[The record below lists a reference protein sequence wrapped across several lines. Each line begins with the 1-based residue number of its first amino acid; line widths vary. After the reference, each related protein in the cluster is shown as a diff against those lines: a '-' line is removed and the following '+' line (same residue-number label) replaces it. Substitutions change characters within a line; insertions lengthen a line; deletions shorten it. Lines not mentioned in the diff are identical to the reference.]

1 MVPICGL
8 AGFSLNPNAQID
20 ATVLAA
26 ALALSIESRGGHATG
41 IAHYHPHQK
50 AVLVTKDG
58 VTAYEFIDR
67 IMESVSP
74 ECRAAIIHTRFGTK
88 GSSDV
93 NENNHP
99 IVLPGIVGVHNGIVS
114 NDDEVTRKLEL
125 DRVAE
130 VDSEVLFHIIRD
142 EGIRHVADHVEGDA
156 AVAWMNVGHEPG
168 KMLRPPTV
176 NIAVLNNRPAVLAW
190 LFHRDKGKPAST
202 STSEGLVFASTRGA
216 LRDVERELGSE
227 YRLTFPPSYE
237 MKDGQFACLL
247 DGSVTWQ
254 DDVPT
259 ISRPTT
265 RAYSSD
271 YWDRSNGGDGRLGG
285 LITPRRGHYEGGRW
299 VDDAP
304 AVAVG
309 PPAIRGALSAP
320 ISSPKQTVAEEA
332 AQLDSEI
339 EASIIQDLRVHQAN
353 IVLAQRDIA
362 ARPMFQETRPDEW
375 LMTDENQ
382 WGDLL
387 FYCDAIDTYACW
399 EVDSREVILLL
410 DTDSFYEDVDLGD
423 DPTIGLVVEPA
434 IDDVVDIPLHS
445 TWTERVMR
453 RIGYVKAHQN
463 EIETIS

>member
-8 AGFSLNPNAQID
+8 AGFSLNPNATVD
-20 ATVLAA
+20 ATVLSA

-58 VTAYEFIDR
+58 VTAYEFIDQ
-67 IMESVSP
+67 IMESVDP
-74 ECRAAIIHTRFGTK
+74 KCRAAIIHTRFGTK

-114 NDDEVTRKLEL
+114 NDDEVTEKLEL

-142 EGIRHVADHVEGDA
+142 QGVRHVAEHVHGDA

-202 STSEGLVFASTRGA
+202 STSEGLVFASTAAA
-216 LRDVERELGSE
+216 LRMVERDLGGE
-227 YRLTFPPSYE
+227 YRITFPPSYD
-237 MKDGQFACLL
+237 MHDGQFACLL
-247 DGSVTWQ
+247 DGSITWQ
-254 DDVPT
+254 DDVPRVT
-259 ISRPTT
+259 RPATK
-265 RAYSSD
+265 YSSD
-271 YWDRSNGGDGRLGG
+271 YWDRSNGGDGRIGGG
-285 LITPRRGHYEGGRW
+285 LVTPRRGHYEGGKW
-299 VDDAP
+299 IDDAP
-304 AVAVG
+304 VREIGMA
-309 PPAIRGALSAP
+309 AIRGALSAP
-320 ISSPKQTVAEEA
+320 ISSPKQTLAEEA

-353 IVLAQRDIA
+353 ILLAQRDIA

-387 FYCDAIDTYACW
+387 FYCDAIDVYACW
-399 EVDSREVILLL
+399 EVDSREVILVL
-410 DTDSFYEDVDLGD
+410 DTDQFYEGDSSDDLGEIVPND
-423 DPTIGLVVEPA
+423 LI
-434 IDDVVDIPLHS
+434 DVVDVPLHS

-453 RIGYVKAHQN
+453 RIGYVKARQN

>member
-8 AGFSLNPNAQID
+8 AGFSLNPNATVD
-20 ATVLAA
+20 ATVLSA

-58 VTAYEFIDR
+58 VTAYEFIDQ
-67 IMESVSP
+67 IMESVDP
-74 ECRAAIIHTRFGTK
+74 KCRAAIIHTRFGTK
-88 GSSDV
+88 GSSDK

-114 NDDEVTRKLEL
+114 NDDEVTKKLEL

-142 EGIRHVADHVEGDA
+142 QGVRHVAEHVHGDA

-202 STSEGLVFASTRGA
+202 STSEGLVFASTAAA
-216 LRDVERELGSE
+216 LRMVERDLGGE
-227 YRLTFPPSYE
+227 YRITFPPSYD
-237 MKDGQFACLL
+237 MHDGQFACLL
-247 DGSVTWQ
+247 DGSITWQ
-254 DDVPT
+254 DDVPRVT
-259 ISRPTT
+259 RPATK
-265 RAYSSD
+265 YSSD
-271 YWDRSNGGDGRLGG
+271 YWDRSNGGDGRIGGG
-285 LITPRRGHYEGGRW
+285 LVTPRRGHYEGGKW
-299 VDDAP
+299 IDDAP
-304 AVAVG
+304 VREIGMA
-309 PPAIRGALSAP
+309 AIRGVLSAP
-320 ISSPKQTVAEEA
+320 ISSPKQTLAEEA

-353 IVLAQRDIA
+353 ILLAQRDIA
-362 ARPMFQETRPDEW
+362 ARPMFQETQPDEW

-399 EVDSREVILLL
+399 EVDSREVILVL
-410 DTDSFYEDVDLGD
+410 DTDQFYEGDSSDDLGEIVPND
-423 DPTIGLVVEPA
+423 LI
-434 IDDVVDIPLHS
+434 DVVDVPLHS

-453 RIGYVKAHQN
+453 RIGYVKARQN

>member
-1 MVPICGL
+1 MVPICGI
-8 AGFSLNPNAQID
+8 AGFSLNPNAQVD

-67 IMESVSP
+67 IMESVDP
-74 ECRAAIIHTRFGTK
+74 KCRAAIIHTRFGTK
-88 GSSDV
+88 GSSDK

-99 IVLPGIVGVHNGIVS
+99 IVLPGIVGVHNGIIT
-114 NDDEVTRKLEL
+114 NDDEVTERLEL

-142 EGIRHVADHVEGDA
+142 QGVRHVAEHVHGDA
-156 AVAWMNVGHEPG
+156 AVAWMNVGQEPG
-168 KMLRPPTV
+168 RMLRPPTV
-176 NIAVLNNRPAVLAW
+176 NVAVLNNRPAVLAW

-202 STSEGLVFASTRGA
+202 STSEGIVFASTEAA
-216 LRDVERELGSE
+216 LKAVERDLGGE
-227 YRLTFPPSYE
+227 YRIAFPPSYD
-237 MKDGQFACLL
+237 MVDGQFACLL

-254 DDVPT
+254 DDVPKVT
-259 ISRPTT
+259 RPATK
-265 RAYSSD
+265 YSSD

-285 LITPRRGHYEGGRW
+285 GLVTPRRGHYEGGKW
-299 VDDAP
+299 IDDAP
-304 AVAVG
+304 VREIGMA
-309 PPAIRGALSAP
+309 AIRGVLSAP
-320 ISSPKQTVAEEA
+320 ISSPKQTLAEEA

-353 IVLAQRDIA
+353 ILLAQRDIA

-387 FYCDAIDTYACW
+387 FYCDAIDVYACW
-399 EVDSREVILLL
+399 EVDSREVILVL
-410 DTDSFYEDVDLGD
+410 DTDQFYEGDSSDDLGEIVPND
-423 DPTIGLVVEPA
+423 LI
-434 IDDVVDIPLHS
+434 DVVDVPLHS

-453 RIGYVKAHQN
+453 RIGYVKARQN

>member
-8 AGFSLNPNAQID
+8 AGFSLNPNATVD
-20 ATVLAA
+20 ATVLSA

-58 VTAYEFIDR
+58 VTAYEFIDQ
-67 IMESVSP
+67 IMESVDP
-74 ECRAAIIHTRFGTK
+74 KCRAAIIHTRFGTK
-88 GSSDV
+88 GSSDK

-114 NDDEVTRKLEL
+114 NDDEVTKKLEL

-142 EGIRHVADHVEGDA
+142 QGVRHVAEHVHGDA

-202 STSEGLVFASTRGA
+202 STSEGLVFASTAAA
-216 LRDVERELGSE
+216 LRMVERDLGGE
-227 YRLTFPPSYE
+227 YRITFPPSYD
-237 MKDGQFACLL
+237 MHDGQFACLL
-247 DGSVTWQ
+247 DGSITWQ
-254 DDVPT
+254 DDVPRVT
-259 ISRPTT
+259 RPATK
-265 RAYSSD
+265 YSSD
-271 YWDRSNGGDGRLGG
+271 YWDRSNGGDGRIGGG
-285 LITPRRGHYEGGRW
+285 LVTPRRGHYEGGKW
-299 VDDAP
+299 IDDAP
-304 AVAVG
+304 VREIGMA
-309 PPAIRGALSAP
+309 AIRGALSAP
-320 ISSPKQTVAEEA
+320 ISSPKQTLAEEA

-353 IVLAQRDIA
+353 ILLAQRDIA

-387 FYCDAIDTYACW
+387 FYCDAIDVYACW
-399 EVDSREVILLL
+399 EVDSREVILVL
-410 DTDSFYEDVDLGD
+410 DTDQFYEGDSSDDLGEIVPND
-423 DPTIGLVVEPA
+423 LI
-434 IDDVVDIPLHS
+434 DVVDVPLHS

-453 RIGYVKAHQN
+453 RIGYVKARQN

>member
-58 VTAYEFIDR
+58 VTAYEFMDR

-259 ISRPTT
+259 ISRPTAKT
-265 RAYSSD
+265 YSSD

-285 LITPRRGHYEGGRW
+285 LVTPRRGHYEGGRW

-304 AVAVG
+304 VREVG
-309 PPAIRGALSAP
+309 MATIRGALSAP

-332 AQLDSEI
+332 A
-339 EASIIQDLRVHQAN
+339 
-353 IVLAQRDIA
+353 
-362 ARPMFQETRPDEW
+362 
-375 LMTDENQ
+375 
-382 WGDLL
+382 
-387 FYCDAIDTYACW
+387 
-399 EVDSREVILLL
+399 
-410 DTDSFYEDVDLGD
+410 
-423 DPTIGLVVEPA
+423 
-434 IDDVVDIPLHS
+434 
-445 TWTERVMR
+445 
-453 RIGYVKAHQN
+453 
-463 EIETIS
+463 

>member
-8 AGFSLNPNAQID
+8 AGFSLNPNATVD
-20 ATVLAA
+20 ATVLSA

-58 VTAYEFIDR
+58 VTAYEFIDQ
-67 IMESVSP
+67 IMESVDP
-74 ECRAAIIHTRFGTK
+74 KCRAAIIHTRFGTK

-114 NDDEVTRKLEL
+114 NDDEVTKKLEL

-142 EGIRHVADHVEGDA
+142 QGVRHVAEHVHGDA

-202 STSEGLVFASTRGA
+202 STSEGLVFASTAAA
-216 LRDVERELGSE
+216 LRMVERDLGGE
-227 YRLTFPPSYE
+227 YRITFPPSYD
-237 MKDGQFACLL
+237 MHDGQFACLL
-247 DGSVTWQ
+247 DGSITWQ
-254 DDVPT
+254 DDVPKVT
-259 ISRPTT
+259 RPATK
-265 RAYSSD
+265 YSSD

-285 LITPRRGHYEGGRW
+285 GLVTPRRGHYEGGKW
-299 VDDAP
+299 IDDAP
-304 AVAVG
+304 VREIGMA
-309 PPAIRGALSAP
+309 AIRGALSAP
-320 ISSPKQTVAEEA
+320 ISSPKQTLAEEA

-353 IVLAQRDIA
+353 ILLAQRDIA

-387 FYCDAIDTYACW
+387 FYCDAIDVYACW
-399 EVDSREVILLL
+399 EVDSREVILVL
-410 DTDSFYEDVDLGD
+410 DTDQFYEGDSSDDLGEIVPND
-423 DPTIGLVVEPA
+423 LI
-434 IDDVVDIPLHS
+434 DVVDVPLHS

-453 RIGYVKAHQN
+453 RIGYVKARQN

>member
-20 ATVLAA
+20 ATVLSA

-58 VTAYEFIDR
+58 VTAYEFIDQ
-67 IMESVSP
+67 IMESVDP
-74 ECRAAIIHTRFGTK
+74 KCRAAIIHTRFGTK

-99 IVLPGIVGVHNGIVS
+99 IVLPGIVGVHNGIIT
-114 NDDEVTRKLEL
+114 NDDEVTKKLEL

-142 EGIRHVADHVEGDA
+142 QGVRHVAEHVHGDA

-202 STSEGLVFASTRGA
+202 STSEGLVFASTAAA
-216 LRDVERELGSE
+216 LRMVERDLGGE
-227 YRLTFPPSYE
+227 YRITFPPSYD
-237 MKDGQFACLL
+237 MHDGQFACLL
-247 DGSVTWQ
+247 DGSITWQ
-254 DDVPT
+254 DDVPRVT
-259 ISRPTT
+259 RPATK
-265 RAYSSD
+265 YSSD
-271 YWDRSNGGDGRLGG
+271 YWDRSNGGDGRIGGG
-285 LITPRRGHYEGGRW
+285 LVTPRRGHYEGGKW
-299 VDDAP
+299 IDDAP
-304 AVAVG
+304 VREIGMA
-309 PPAIRGALSAP
+309 AIRGALSAP
-320 ISSPKQTVAEEA
+320 ISSPKQTLAEEA

-353 IVLAQRDIA
+353 ILLAQRDIA

-387 FYCDAIDTYACW
+387 FYCDAIDVYACW
-399 EVDSREVILLL
+399 EVDSREVILVL
-410 DTDSFYEDVDLGD
+410 DTDQFYEGDSSDDLGEIVPND
-423 DPTIGLVVEPA
+423 LI
-434 IDDVVDIPLHS
+434 DVVDVPLHS

-453 RIGYVKAHQN
+453 RIGYVKARQN

>member
-1 MVPICGL
+1 MCGL
-8 AGFSLNPNAQID
+8 AGFSLNPNATVD

-58 VTAYEFIDR
+58 VTAYEFMDR

-88 GSSDV
+88 GSSDK

-99 IVLPGIVGVHNGIVS
+99 IVLPGIVGVHNGIIT
-114 NDDEVTRKLEL
+114 NDEEVTKKLEL

-142 EGIRHVADHVEGDA
+142 QGVRHVAEHVHGDA
-156 AVAWMNVGHEPG
+156 AVAWMNVGQEPG
-168 KMLRPPTV
+168 RMLRPPTV
-176 NIAVLNNRPAVLAW
+176 NVAVLNNRPAVLAW

-202 STSEGLVFASTRGA
+202 STSEGIVFASTEAA
-216 LRDVERELGSE
+216 LKAVERDLGGE
-227 YRLTFPPSYE
+227 YRIAFPPSYD
-237 MKDGQFACLL
+237 MVDGQFACLL

-254 DDVPT
+254 DDVPKVT
-259 ISRPTT
+259 RPAKT
-265 RAYSSD
+265 YSSD

-285 LITPRRGHYEGGRW
+285 LITPRRGHYEGGKW

-304 AVAVG
+304 VREIGMA
-309 PPAIRGALSAP
+309 AIRGALSAP

-332 AQLDSEI
+332 AQLDLGI
-339 EASIIQDLRVHQAN
+339 EDSIIEDLRAHQAN
-353 IVLAQRDIA
+353 ITLAQRDIA

-387 FYCDAIDTYACW
+387 FYCDAIDVYACW
-399 EVDSREVILLL
+399 EVDSREVILVL
-410 DTDSFYEDVDLGD
+410 DTDQFYEGDSSDDLGEIVPND
-423 DPTIGLVVEPA
+423 LI
-434 IDDVVDIPLHS
+434 DVVDVPLHS

-453 RIGYVKAHQN
+453 RIGYVKARQN

>member
-8 AGFSLNPNAQID
+8 AGFSLNPNATVD
-20 ATVLAA
+20 ATVLSA

-67 IMESVSP
+67 IMESVDP
-74 ECRAAIIHTRFGTK
+74 KCRAAIIHTRFGTK

-99 IVLPGIVGVHNGIVS
+99 IVLPGIVGVHNGIIT
-114 NDDEVTRKLEL
+114 NDEEVTKKLEL

-142 EGIRHVADHVEGDA
+142 QGVRHVAEHVHGDA
-156 AVAWMNVGHEPG
+156 AVAWMNVGQEPG
-168 KMLRPPTV
+168 RMLRPPTV
-176 NIAVLNNRPAVLAW
+176 NVAVLNNRPAVLAW

-202 STSEGLVFASTRGA
+202 STSEGIVFASTEAA
-216 LRDVERELGSE
+216 LKAVERDLGGE
-227 YRLTFPPSYE
+227 YRIAFPPSYD
-237 MKDGQFACLL
+237 MVDGQFACLL

-254 DDVPT
+254 DDVPKVT
-259 ISRPTT
+259 RP
-265 RAYSSD
+265 AKKYSSD

-285 LITPRRGHYEGGRW
+285 GLVTPRRGHYEGGKW
-299 VDDAP
+299 IDDAP
-304 AVAVG
+304 VREIGMA
-309 PPAIRGALSAP
+309 AIRGVLSAP
-320 ISSPKQTVAEEA
+320 ISSPKQTLAEEA

-387 FYCDAIDTYACW
+387 FYCDAIDVYACW
-399 EVDSREVILLL
+399 EVDSREVILVL
-410 DTDSFYEDVDLGD
+410 DTDQFYEGDSSDDLGEIVPND
-423 DPTIGLVVEPA
+423 LI
-434 IDDVVDIPLHS
+434 DVVDVPLHS

-453 RIGYVKAHQN
+453 RIGYVKARQN

>member
-8 AGFSLNPNAQID
+8 AGFSLNPNATVD
-20 ATVLAA
+20 ATVLSA

-67 IMESVSP
+67 IMESVDP
-74 ECRAAIIHTRFGTK
+74 KCRAAIIHTRFGTK

-114 NDDEVTRKLEL
+114 NDDEVTKKLEL

-142 EGIRHVADHVEGDA
+142 QGVRHVAEHVHGDA
-156 AVAWMNVGHEPG
+156 AVAWMNVGQEPG
-168 KMLRPPTV
+168 RMLRPPTV
-176 NIAVLNNRPAVLAW
+176 NVAVLNNRPAVLAW

-202 STSEGLVFASTRGA
+202 STSEGIVFASTEAA
-216 LRDVERELGSE
+216 LKAVERDLGGE
-227 YRLTFPPSYE
+227 YRIAFPPSYD
-237 MKDGQFACLL
+237 MVDGQFACLL

-254 DDVPT
+254 DDVPKVT
-259 ISRPTT
+259 RP
-265 RAYSSD
+265 AKKYSSD

-285 LITPRRGHYEGGRW
+285 GLVTPRRGHYEGGKW
-299 VDDAP
+299 IDDAP
-304 AVAVG
+304 VREIGMA
-309 PPAIRGALSAP
+309 AIRGVLSAP
-320 ISSPKQTVAEEA
+320 ISSPKQTLAEEA

-387 FYCDAIDTYACW
+387 FYCDAIDVYACW
-399 EVDSREVILLL
+399 EVDSREVILVL
-410 DTDSFYEDVDLGD
+410 DTDQFYEGDSSDDLGEIVPND
-423 DPTIGLVVEPA
+423 LI
-434 IDDVVDIPLHS
+434 DVVDVPLHS

-453 RIGYVKAHQN
+453 RIGYVKARQN

>member
-8 AGFSLNPNAQID
+8 AGFSLNPNAQVD
-20 ATVLAA
+20 AAVLAA

-74 ECRAAIIHTRFGTK
+74 ECRAAIIHTRYGTK
-88 GSSDV
+88 GSADI
-93 NENNHP
+93 NANNHP
-99 IVLPGIVGVHNGIVS
+99 IVLPGIVGVHNGIIT
-114 NDDEVTRKLEL
+114 NDEEVTKKLEL

-142 EGIRHVADHVEGDA
+142 QGVRHVAEHVHGDA
-156 AVAWMNVGHEPG
+156 AVAWMNVGQEPG
-168 KMLRPPTV
+168 RMLRPPTV
-176 NIAVLNNRPAVLAW
+176 NVAVLNNRPAVLAW

-202 STSEGLVFASTRGA
+202 STSEGLVFASTAAA
-216 LRDVERELGSE
+216 LRMVERDLGGE
-227 YRLTFPPSYE
+227 YRITFPPSYD
-237 MKDGQFACLL
+237 MHDGQFACLL
-247 DGSVTWQ
+247 DGSITWQ
-254 DDVPT
+254 DDVPRVT
-259 ISRPTT
+259 RPATK
-265 RAYSSD
+265 YSSD
-271 YWDRSNGGDGRLGG
+271 YWDRSNGGDGRIGGG
-285 LITPRRGHYEGGRW
+285 LVTPRRGHYEGGKW
-299 VDDAP
+299 IDDAP
-304 AVAVG
+304 VREIGMA
-309 PPAIRGALSAP
+309 AIRGALSAP
-320 ISSPKQTVAEEA
+320 ISSPKQTLAEEA

-353 IVLAQRDIA
+353 ILLAQRDIA

-387 FYCDAIDTYACW
+387 FYCDAIDVYACW
-399 EVDSREVILLL
+399 EVDSREVILVL
-410 DTDSFYEDVDLGD
+410 DTDQFYEGDSSDDLGEIVPND
-423 DPTIGLVVEPA
+423 LI
-434 IDDVVDIPLHS
+434 DVVDVPLHS

-453 RIGYVKAHQN
+453 RIGYVKARQN

>member
-8 AGFSLNPNAQID
+8 AGFSLNPNAQVD
-20 ATVLAA
+20 AAVLAA

-58 VTAYEFIDR
+58 VTAYEFIDQ
-67 IMESVSP
+67 IMESVDP
-74 ECRAAIIHTRFGTK
+74 KCRAAIIHTRFGTK

-114 NDDEVTRKLEL
+114 NDDEVTKKLEL

-142 EGIRHVADHVEGDA
+142 QGVRHVAEHVHGDA

-202 STSEGLVFASTRGA
+202 STSEGLVFASTAAA
-216 LRDVERELGSE
+216 LRMVERDLGGE
-227 YRLTFPPSYE
+227 YRITFPPSYD
-237 MKDGQFACLL
+237 MHDGQFACLL
-247 DGSVTWQ
+247 DGSITWQ
-254 DDVPT
+254 DDVPRVT
-259 ISRPTT
+259 RPATK
-265 RAYSSD
+265 YSSD
-271 YWDRSNGGDGRLGG
+271 YWDRSNGGDGRIGGG
-285 LITPRRGHYEGGRW
+285 LVTPRRGHYEGGKW
-299 VDDAP
+299 IDDAP
-304 AVAVG
+304 VREIGMA
-309 PPAIRGALSAP
+309 AIRGALSAP
-320 ISSPKQTVAEEA
+320 ISSPKQTLAEEA

-353 IVLAQRDIA
+353 ILLAQRDIA

-387 FYCDAIDTYACW
+387 FYCDAIDVYACW
-399 EVDSREVILLL
+399 EVDSREVILVL
-410 DTDSFYEDVDLGD
+410 DTDQFYEGDSSDDLGEIVPND
-423 DPTIGLVVEPA
+423 LI
-434 IDDVVDIPLHS
+434 DVVDVPLHS

-453 RIGYVKAHQN
+453 RIGYVKARQN

>member
-8 AGFSLNPNAQID
+8 AGFSLNPNATVD
-20 ATVLAA
+20 ATVLSA

-88 GSSDV
+88 GSSDK

-99 IVLPGIVGVHNGIVS
+99 IVLPGIVGVHNGIIT
-114 NDDEVTRKLEL
+114 NDEEVTKKLEL

-142 EGIRHVADHVEGDA
+142 QGVRHVAEHVHGDA
-156 AVAWMNVGHEPG
+156 AVAWMNVGQEPG
-168 KMLRPPTV
+168 RMLRPPTV
-176 NIAVLNNRPAVLAW
+176 NVAVLNNRPAVLAW

-202 STSEGLVFASTRGA
+202 STSEGIVFASTEAA
-216 LRDVERELGSE
+216 LKAVERDLGGE
-227 YRLTFPPSYE
+227 YRIAFPPSYD
-237 MKDGQFACLL
+237 MVDGQFACLL
-247 DGSVTWQ
+247 DGSITWQ
-254 DDVPT
+254 DDVPKVT
-259 ISRPTT
+259 RPATK
-265 RAYSSD
+265 YSSD

-285 LITPRRGHYEGGRW
+285 GLVTPRRGHYEGGKW
-299 VDDAP
+299 IDDAP
-304 AVAVG
+304 VREIGMA
-309 PPAIRGALSAP
+309 AIRGVLSAP
-320 ISSPKQTVAEEA
+320 ISSPKQTLAEEA

-353 IVLAQRDIA
+353 ITLAQRDIA

-387 FYCDAIDTYACW
+387 FYCDAIDVYACW
-399 EVDSREVILLL
+399 EVDSREVILVL
-410 DTDSFYEDVDLGD
+410 DTDQFYEGDSSDDLGEIVPND
-423 DPTIGLVVEPA
+423 LI
-434 IDDVVDIPLHS
+434 DVVDVPLHS

-453 RIGYVKAHQN
+453 RIGYVKARQN

>member
-8 AGFSLNPNAQID
+8 AGFSLNPNAQVD
-20 ATVLAA
+20 AAVLAA

-88 GSSDV
+88 GSSDK

-99 IVLPGIVGVHNGIVS
+99 IVLPGIVGVHNGIIT
-114 NDDEVTRKLEL
+114 NDEEVTEKLEL

-142 EGIRHVADHVEGDA
+142 QGVRHVAEHVHGDA
-156 AVAWMNVGHEPG
+156 AVAWMNVGQEAG
-168 KMLRPPTV
+168 RMLRPPTV
-176 NIAVLNNRPAVLAW
+176 NVAVLNNRPAVLAW

-202 STSEGLVFASTRGA
+202 STSEGIVFASTEAA
-216 LRDVERELGSE
+216 LKAVERDLGGE
-227 YRLTFPPSYE
+227 YRIAFPPSYD
-237 MKDGQFACLL
+237 MADGQFACLL

-254 DDVPT
+254 DDVPKVT
-259 ISRPTT
+259 RPAKT
-265 RAYSSD
+265 YSSD
-271 YWDRSNGGDGRLGG
+271 YWDRSNGGDGRIGGG
-285 LITPRRGHYEGGRW
+285 LVTPRRGHYEGGKW
-299 VDDAP
+299 IDDAP
-304 AVAVG
+304 VREIGMA
-309 PPAIRGALSAP
+309 AIRGALSAP
-320 ISSPKQTVAEEA
+320 ISSPKQTLAEEA

-353 IVLAQRDIA
+353 ILLAQRDIA

-387 FYCDAIDTYACW
+387 FYCDAIDVYACW
-399 EVDSREVILLL
+399 EVDSREVILVL
-410 DTDSFYEDVDLGD
+410 DTDQFYEGDSSDDLGEIVPND
-423 DPTIGLVVEPA
+423 LI
-434 IDDVVDIPLHS
+434 DVVDVPLHS

-453 RIGYVKAHQN
+453 RIGYVKARQN

>member
-8 AGFSLNPNAQID
+8 AGFSLNPNAQVD

-88 GSSDV
+88 GSSDK

-99 IVLPGIVGVHNGIVS
+99 IVLPGIVGVHNGIIT
-114 NDDEVTRKLEL
+114 NDEEVTKKLEL

-142 EGIRHVADHVEGDA
+142 QGVRHVAEHVHGDA
-156 AVAWMNVGHEPG
+156 AVAWMNVGQEPG
-168 KMLRPPTV
+168 RMLRPPTV
-176 NIAVLNNRPAVLAW
+176 NVAVLNNRPAVLAW

-202 STSEGLVFASTRGA
+202 STSEGIVFASTEAA
-216 LRDVERELGSE
+216 LKAVERDLGGE
-227 YRLTFPPSYE
+227 YRIAFPPSYD
-237 MKDGQFACLL
+237 MVDGQFACLL

-254 DDVPT
+254 DDVPKVT
-259 ISRPTT
+259 RPATK
-265 RAYSSD
+265 YSSD

-285 LITPRRGHYEGGRW
+285 LITPRRGHYEGGKW
-299 VDDAP
+299 IDDAP
-304 AVAVG
+304 VREIGMA
-309 PPAIRGALSAP
+309 AIRGVLSAP
-320 ISSPKQTVAEEA
+320 ISSPKQTLAEEA

-362 ARPMFQETRPDEW
+362 ARPMFQETQPDEW

-399 EVDSREVILLL
+399 EVDSREVILVL
-410 DTDSFYEDVDLGD
+410 DTDQFYEGDSSDDLGEIVPND
-423 DPTIGLVVEPA
+423 LI
-434 IDDVVDIPLHS
+434 DVVDVPLHS

-453 RIGYVKAHQN
+453 RIGYVKARQN

>member
-1 MVPICGL
+1 MVPICGI
-8 AGFSLNPNAQID
+8 AGFSLNPNATVD
-20 ATVLAA
+20 ATVLSA

-67 IMESVSP
+67 IMESVDP
-74 ECRAAIIHTRFGTK
+74 KCRAAIIHTRFGTK
-88 GSSDV
+88 GSSDK

-99 IVLPGIVGVHNGIVS
+99 IVLPGIVGVHNGIIT
-114 NDDEVTRKLEL
+114 NDDEVTERLEL

-142 EGIRHVADHVEGDA
+142 QGVRHVAEHVHGDA
-156 AVAWMNVGHEPG
+156 AVAWMNVGQEPG
-168 KMLRPPTV
+168 RMLRPPTV
-176 NIAVLNNRPAVLAW
+176 NVAVLNNRPAVLAW
-190 LFHRDKGKPAST
+190 LFHRDKGKPAPT
-202 STSEGLVFASTRGA
+202 STSEGIVFASTEAA
-216 LRDVERELGSE
+216 LKAVERDLGGE
-227 YRLTFPPSYE
+227 YRIAFPPSYD
-237 MKDGQFACLL
+237 MVDGQFACLL

-254 DDVPT
+254 DDVPKVT
-259 ISRPTT
+259 RPAKT
-265 RAYSSD
+265 YFSD
-271 YWDRSNGGDGRLGG
+271 YWDRSNGGDGRIGGG
-285 LITPRRGHYEGGRW
+285 LVTPRRGHYEGGKW
-299 VDDAP
+299 IDDAP
-304 AVAVG
+304 VREIGMA
-309 PPAIRGALSAP
+309 AIRGALSAP
-320 ISSPKQTVAEEA
+320 ISSPKQTLAEEA

-353 IVLAQRDIA
+353 ILLAQRDIA

-387 FYCDAIDTYACW
+387 FYCDAIDVYACW
-399 EVDSREVILLL
+399 EVDSREVILVL
-410 DTDSFYEDVDLGD
+410 DTDQFYEGDSSDDLGEIVPND
-423 DPTIGLVVEPA
+423 LI
-434 IDDVVDIPLHS
+434 DVVDVPLHS

-453 RIGYVKAHQN
+453 RIGYVKARQN

>member
-8 AGFSLNPNAQID
+8 AGFSLNPNATVD
-20 ATVLAA
+20 ATVLSA

-58 VTAYEFIDR
+58 VTAYEFIDQ
-67 IMESVSP
+67 IMESVDP
-74 ECRAAIIHTRFGTK
+74 KCRAAIIHTRFGTK

-114 NDDEVTRKLEL
+114 NDDEVTKKLEL

-142 EGIRHVADHVEGDA
+142 QGVRHVAEHVHGDA

-202 STSEGLVFASTRGA
+202 STSEGLVFASTAAA
-216 LRDVERELGSE
+216 LRMVERDLGGE
-227 YRLTFPPSYE
+227 YRITFPPSYD
-237 MKDGQFACLL
+237 MHDGQFACLL
-247 DGSVTWQ
+247 DGSITWQ
-254 DDVPT
+254 DDVPRVT
-259 ISRPTT
+259 RPATK
-265 RAYSSD
+265 YSSD
-271 YWDRSNGGDGRLGG
+271 YWDRSNGGDGRIGGG
-285 LITPRRGHYEGGRW
+285 LVTPRRGHYEGGKW
-299 VDDAP
+299 IDDAP
-304 AVAVG
+304 VREIGMA
-309 PPAIRGALSAP
+309 AIRGALSAP
-320 ISSPKQTVAEEA
+320 ISSPKQTLAEEA

-353 IVLAQRDIA
+353 ILLAQRDIA

-387 FYCDAIDTYACW
+387 FYCDAIDVYACW
-399 EVDSREVILLL
+399 EVDSREVILVL
-410 DTDSFYEDVDLGD
+410 DTDQFYEGDSSDDLGEIVPND
-423 DPTIGLVVEPA
+423 LI
-434 IDDVVDIPLHS
+434 DVVDVPLHS

-453 RIGYVKAHQN
+453 RIGYVKARQN

>member
-8 AGFSLNPNAQID
+8 AGFSLNPNAQVD

-88 GSSDV
+88 GSSDK

-99 IVLPGIVGVHNGIVS
+99 IVLPGIVGVHNGIIT
-114 NDDEVTRKLEL
+114 NDEEVTKKLEL

-142 EGIRHVADHVEGDA
+142 QGVRHVAEHVHGDA
-156 AVAWMNVGHEPG
+156 AVAWMNVGQEPG
-168 KMLRPPTV
+168 RMLRPPTV
-176 NIAVLNNRPAVLAW
+176 NVAVLNNRPAVLAW

-202 STSEGLVFASTRGA
+202 STSEGIVFASTEAA
-216 LRDVERELGSE
+216 LKAVERDLGGE
-227 YRLTFPPSYE
+227 YRIAFPPSYD
-237 MKDGQFACLL
+237 MVDGQFACLL

-254 DDVPT
+254 DDVPKVT
-259 ISRPTT
+259 RPATK
-265 RAYSSD
+265 YSSD

-285 LITPRRGHYEGGRW
+285 GLVTPRRGHYEGGKW
-299 VDDAP
+299 IDDAP
-304 AVAVG
+304 VREIGMA
-309 PPAIRGALSAP
+309 AIRGVLSAP
-320 ISSPKQTVAEEA
+320 ISSPKQTLAEEA

-353 IVLAQRDIA
+353 ILLAQRDIA

-387 FYCDAIDTYACW
+387 FYCDAIDVYACW
-399 EVDSREVILLL
+399 EVDSREVILVL
-410 DTDSFYEDVDLGD
+410 DTDQFYEGDSSDDLGEIVPND
-423 DPTIGLVVEPA
+423 LI
-434 IDDVVDIPLHS
+434 DVVDVPLHS

-453 RIGYVKAHQN
+453 RIGYVKARQN

>member
-1 MVPICGL
+1 VCGL
-8 AGFSLNPNAQID
+8 AGFSLNPNATVD

-88 GSSDV
+88 GSSDK

-99 IVLPGIVGVHNGIVS
+99 IVLPGIVGVHNGIIT
-114 NDDEVTRKLEL
+114 NDEEVTKKLEL

-142 EGIRHVADHVEGDA
+142 QGVRHVAEHVHGDA
-156 AVAWMNVGHEPG
+156 AVAWMNVGQEPG
-168 KMLRPPTV
+168 RMLRPPTV
-176 NIAVLNNRPAVLAW
+176 NVAVLNNRPAVLAW

-202 STSEGLVFASTRGA
+202 STSEGIVFASTEAA
-216 LRDVERELGSE
+216 LKAVERDLGGE
-227 YRLTFPPSYE
+227 YRIAFPPSYD
-237 MKDGQFACLL
+237 MVDGQFACLL

-254 DDVPT
+254 DDVPKVT
-259 ISRPTT
+259 RPAKT
-265 RAYSSD
+265 YSSD

-304 AVAVG
+304 VREIGMA
-309 PPAIRGALSAP
+309 AIRGALSAP

-332 AQLDSEI
+332 AQLDLGI
-339 EASIIQDLRVHQAN
+339 EDSIIEDLRAHQAN
-353 IVLAQRDIA
+353 ITLAQRDIA

-387 FYCDAIDTYACW
+387 FYCDAIDVYACW
-399 EVDSREVILLL
+399 EVDSREVILVL
-410 DTDSFYEDVDLGD
+410 DTDQFYEGDSSDDLGEIVPND
-423 DPTIGLVVEPA
+423 LI
-434 IDDVVDIPLHS
+434 DVVDVPLHS

-453 RIGYVKAHQN
+453 RIGYVKARQN

>member
-8 AGFSLNPNAQID
+8 AGFSLNPNATVD
-20 ATVLAA
+20 ATVLSA

-88 GSSDV
+88 GSSDK

-99 IVLPGIVGVHNGIVS
+99 IVLPGIVGVHNGIIT
-114 NDDEVTRKLEL
+114 NDEEVTKKLEL

-142 EGIRHVADHVEGDA
+142 QGVRHVAEHVHGDA
-156 AVAWMNVGHEPG
+156 AVAWMNVGQEPG
-168 KMLRPPTV
+168 RMLRPPTV
-176 NIAVLNNRPAVLAW
+176 NVAVLNNRPAVLAW

-202 STSEGLVFASTRGA
+202 STSEGIVFASTEAA
-216 LRDVERELGSE
+216 LKAVERDLGGE
-227 YRLTFPPSYE
+227 YRIAFPPSYD
-237 MKDGQFACLL
+237 MVDGQFACLL

-254 DDVPT
+254 DDVPKVT
-259 ISRPTT
+259 RPATK
-265 RAYSSD
+265 YSSD

-285 LITPRRGHYEGGRW
+285 GLVTPRRGHYEGGKW
-299 VDDAP
+299 IDDAP
-304 AVAVG
+304 VREIGMA
-309 PPAIRGALSAP
+309 AIRGVLSAP
-320 ISSPKQTVAEEA
+320 ISSPKQTLAEEA

-353 IVLAQRDIA
+353 ITLAQRDIA

-387 FYCDAIDTYACW
+387 FYCDAIDVYACW
-399 EVDSREVILLL
+399 EVDSREVILVL
-410 DTDSFYEDVDLGD
+410 DTDQFYEGDSSDDLGEIVPND
-423 DPTIGLVVEPA
+423 LI
-434 IDDVVDIPLHS
+434 DVVDVPLHS

-453 RIGYVKAHQN
+453 RIGYVKARQN

>member
-8 AGFSLNPNAQID
+8 AGFSLNPNAQVD
-20 ATVLAA
+20 AAVLAA

-88 GSSDV
+88 GSSDK

-99 IVLPGIVGVHNGIVS
+99 IVLPGIVGVHNGIIT
-114 NDDEVTRKLEL
+114 NDEEVTKKLEL

-142 EGIRHVADHVEGDA
+142 QGVRHVAEHVHGDA
-156 AVAWMNVGHEPG
+156 AVAWMNVGQEPG
-168 KMLRPPTV
+168 RMLRPPTV
-176 NIAVLNNRPAVLAW
+176 NVAVLNNRPAVLAW

-202 STSEGLVFASTRGA
+202 STSEGIVFASTEAA
-216 LRDVERELGSE
+216 LKAVERDLGGE
-227 YRLTFPPSYE
+227 YRIAFPPSYD
-237 MKDGQFACLL
+237 MVDGQFACLL

-254 DDVPT
+254 DDVPKVT
-259 ISRPTT
+259 RPAKT
-265 RAYSSD
+265 YSSD

-285 LITPRRGHYEGGRW
+285 GLVTPRRGHYEGGKW
-299 VDDAP
+299 IDDAP
-304 AVAVG
+304 VREIGMA
-309 PPAIRGALSAP
+309 AIRGVLSAP
-320 ISSPKQTVAEEA
+320 ISSPKQTLAEEA

-353 IVLAQRDIA
+353 ILLAQRDIA

-387 FYCDAIDTYACW
+387 FYCDAIDVYACW
-399 EVDSREVILLL
+399 DVDSREVILVL
-410 DTDSFYEDVDLGD
+410 DTDQFYEGDSSDDLGEIVPND
-423 DPTIGLVVEPA
+423 LI
-434 IDDVVDIPLHS
+434 DVVDVPLHS

-453 RIGYVKAHQN
+453 RIGYVKARQN

>member
-8 AGFSLNPNAQID
+8 AGFSLNPNATVD
-20 ATVLAA
+20 ATVLSA

-58 VTAYEFIDR
+58 VTAYEFIDQ
-67 IMESVSP
+67 IMESVDP
-74 ECRAAIIHTRFGTK
+74 KCRAAIIHTRFGTK
-88 GSSDV
+88 GSSDA

-114 NDDEVTRKLEL
+114 NDDEVTKKLEL

-142 EGIRHVADHVEGDA
+142 QGVRHVAEHVHGDA

-176 NIAVLNNRPAVLAW
+176 NIAVLNNRPAVMAW
-190 LFHRDKGKPAST
+190 LFHRDMKKPSST
-202 STSEGLVFASTRGA
+202 ELSEGVVFASTAAA
-216 LRDVERELGSE
+216 LRMVEKDLGGE
-227 YRLTFPPSYE
+227 YRIAFPPSYD
-237 MKDGQFACLL
+237 MVDGQFACLL

-254 DDVPT
+254 DDVPKVT
-259 ISRPTT
+259 RPATK
-265 RAYSSD
+265 YSSD
-271 YWDRSNGGDGRLGG
+271 YWDRSNGGDGRIGGG
-285 LITPRRGHYEGGRW
+285 LITPRRGHYEGGKW
-299 VDDAP
+299 IDDAP
-304 AVAVG
+304 VREIGMA
-309 PPAIRGALSAP
+309 AIRGALSAP
-320 ISSPKQTVAEEA
+320 ISSPKQTLAEEA

-353 IVLAQRDIA
+353 ILLAQRDIA

-387 FYCDAIDTYACW
+387 FYCDAIDVYACW
-399 EVDSREVILLL
+399 EVDSREVILVL
-410 DTDSFYEDVDLGD
+410 DTDQFYEGDSSDDLGEIVPND
-423 DPTIGLVVEPA
+423 LI
-434 IDDVVDIPLHS
+434 DVVDVPLHS

-453 RIGYVKAHQN
+453 RIGYVKARQN

>member
-8 AGFSLNPNAQID
+8 AGFSLNPNATVD
-20 ATVLAA
+20 ATVLSA

-88 GSSDV
+88 GSSDK

-99 IVLPGIVGVHNGIVS
+99 IVLPGIVGVHNGIIT
-114 NDDEVTRKLEL
+114 NDEEVTKKLEL

-142 EGIRHVADHVEGDA
+142 QGVRHVAEHVHGDA
-156 AVAWMNVGHEPG
+156 AVAWMNVGQEPG
-168 KMLRPPTV
+168 RMLRPPTV
-176 NIAVLNNRPAVLAW
+176 NVAVLNNRPAVLAW

-202 STSEGLVFASTRGA
+202 STSEGIVFASTEAA
-216 LRDVERELGSE
+216 LKAVERDLGGE
-227 YRLTFPPSYE
+227 YRIAFPPSYD
-237 MKDGQFACLL
+237 MVDGQFACLL

-254 DDVPT
+254 DDVPKVT
-259 ISRPTT
+259 RPATK
-265 RAYSSD
+265 YSSD

-285 LITPRRGHYEGGRW
+285 GLVTPRRGHYEGGKW
-299 VDDAP
+299 IDDAP
-304 AVAVG
+304 VREIGMA
-309 PPAIRGALSAP
+309 AIRGVLSAP
-320 ISSPKQTVAEEA
+320 ISSPKQTLAEEA

-353 IVLAQRDIA
+353 ILLAQRDIA

-387 FYCDAIDTYACW
+387 FYCDAIDVYACW
-399 EVDSREVILLL
+399 EVDSREVILVL
-410 DTDSFYEDVDLGD
+410 DTDQFYEGDSSDDLGEIVPND
-423 DPTIGLVVEPA
+423 LI
-434 IDDVVDIPLHS
+434 DVVDVPLHS

-453 RIGYVKAHQN
+453 RIGYVKARQN

>member
-1 MVPICGL
+1 VCGL
-8 AGFSLNPNAQID
+8 AGFSLNPNATVD

-58 VTAYEFIDR
+58 VTAYEFMDR

-88 GSSDV
+88 GSSDK

-99 IVLPGIVGVHNGIVS
+99 IVLPGIVGVHNGIIT
-114 NDDEVTRKLEL
+114 NDEEVTKKLEL

-142 EGIRHVADHVEGDA
+142 QGVRHVAEHVHGDA
-156 AVAWMNVGHEPG
+156 AVAWMNVGQEPG
-168 KMLRPPTV
+168 RMLRPPTV
-176 NIAVLNNRPAVLAW
+176 NVAVLNNRPAVLAW

-202 STSEGLVFASTRGA
+202 STSEGIVFASTEAA
-216 LRDVERELGSE
+216 LKAVERDLGGE
-227 YRLTFPPSYE
+227 YRIAFPPSYD
-237 MKDGQFACLL
+237 MVDGQFACLL

-254 DDVPT
+254 DDVPKVT
-259 ISRPTT
+259 RPAKT
-265 RAYSSD
+265 YSSD

-285 LITPRRGHYEGGRW
+285 LITPRRGHYEGGKW

-304 AVAVG
+304 VREIGMA
-309 PPAIRGALSAP
+309 AIRGALSAP

-332 AQLDSEI
+332 AQLDLGI
-339 EASIIQDLRVHQAN
+339 EDSIIEDLRAHQAN
-353 IVLAQRDIA
+353 ITLAQRDIA

-387 FYCDAIDTYACW
+387 FYCDAIDVYACW
-399 EVDSREVILLL
+399 EVDSREVILVL
-410 DTDSFYEDVDLGD
+410 DTDQFYEGDSSDDLGEIVPND
-423 DPTIGLVVEPA
+423 LI
-434 IDDVVDIPLHS
+434 DVVDVPLHS

-453 RIGYVKAHQN
+453 RIGYVKARQN

>member
-8 AGFSLNPNAQID
+8 AGFSLNPNATVD
-20 ATVLAA
+20 ATVLSA

-58 VTAYEFIDR
+58 VTAYEFIDQ
-67 IMESVSP
+67 IMESVDP
-74 ECRAAIIHTRFGTK
+74 KCRAAIIHTRFGTK
-88 GSSDV
+88 GSSDK

-114 NDDEVTRKLEL
+114 NDDEVTKKLEL

-142 EGIRHVADHVEGDA
+142 QGVRHVAEHVHGDA

-202 STSEGLVFASTRGA
+202 STSEGLVFASTAAA
-216 LRDVERELGSE
+216 LRMVERDLGGE
-227 YRLTFPPSYE
+227 YRITFPPSYD
-237 MKDGQFACLL
+237 MADGQFACLL
-247 DGSVTWQ
+247 DGSITWQ
-254 DDVPT
+254 DDVPRVT
-259 ISRPTT
+259 RPATK
-265 RAYSSD
+265 YSSD
-271 YWDRSNGGDGRLGG
+271 YWDRSNGGDGRIGGG
-285 LITPRRGHYEGGRW
+285 LVTPRRGHYEGGKW
-299 VDDAP
+299 IDDAP
-304 AVAVG
+304 VREIGMA
-309 PPAIRGALSAP
+309 AIRGALSAP
-320 ISSPKQTVAEEA
+320 ISSPKQTLAEEA

-353 IVLAQRDIA
+353 ILLAQRDIA

-387 FYCDAIDTYACW
+387 FYCDAIDVYACW
-399 EVDSREVILLL
+399 EVDSREVILVL
-410 DTDSFYEDVDLGD
+410 DTDQFYEGDSSDDLGEIVPND
-423 DPTIGLVVEPA
+423 LI
-434 IDDVVDIPLHS
+434 DVVDVPLHS

-453 RIGYVKAHQN
+453 RIGYVKARQN

>member
-1 MVPICGL
+1 MVPICGI
-8 AGFSLNPNAQID
+8 AGFSLNPNATVD
-20 ATVLAA
+20 ATVLSA

-67 IMESVSP
+67 IMESVDP
-74 ECRAAIIHTRFGTK
+74 KCRAAIIHTRFGTK

-99 IVLPGIVGVHNGIVS
+99 IVLPGIVGVHNGIIT
-114 NDDEVTRKLEL
+114 NDEEVTKKLEL

-142 EGIRHVADHVEGDA
+142 QGVRHVAEHVHGDA

-168 KMLRPPTV
+168 RMLRPPTV

-202 STSEGLVFASTRGA
+202 STSEGLVFASTAAA
-216 LRDVERELGSE
+216 LRMVERDLGGE
-227 YRLTFPPSYE
+227 YRITFPPSYD
-237 MKDGQFACLL
+237 MHDGQFACLL
-247 DGSVTWQ
+247 DGSITWQ
-254 DDVPT
+254 DDVPKVT
-259 ISRPTT
+259 RPATK
-265 RAYSSD
+265 YSSD
-271 YWDRSNGGDGRLGG
+271 YWDRSNGGDGRIGGG
-285 LITPRRGHYEGGRW
+285 LVTPRRGHYEGGKW
-299 VDDAP
+299 IDDAP
-304 AVAVG
+304 VREIGMA
-309 PPAIRGALSAP
+309 AIRGVLSAP
-320 ISSPKQTVAEEA
+320 ISSPKQTLAEEA

-353 IVLAQRDIA
+353 ILLAQRDIA

-387 FYCDAIDTYACW
+387 FYCDAIDVYACW
-399 EVDSREVILLL
+399 EVDSREVILVL
-410 DTDSFYEDVDLGD
+410 DTDQFYEGDSSDDLGEIVPND
-423 DPTIGLVVEPA
+423 LI
-434 IDDVVDIPLHS
+434 DVVDVPLHS

-453 RIGYVKAHQN
+453 RIGYVKARQN

>member
-1 MVPICGL
+1 VCGL
-8 AGFSLNPNAQID
+8 AGFSLNPNATVD
-20 ATVLAA
+20 ATVLSA

-58 VTAYEFIDR
+58 VTAYEFMDR

-88 GSSDV
+88 GSSDK

-99 IVLPGIVGVHNGIVS
+99 IVLPGIVGVHNGIIT
-114 NDDEVTRKLEL
+114 NDEEVTKKLEL

-142 EGIRHVADHVEGDA
+142 QGVRHVAEHVHGDA
-156 AVAWMNVGHEPG
+156 AVAWMNVGQEPG
-168 KMLRPPTV
+168 RMLRPPTV
-176 NIAVLNNRPAVLAW
+176 NVAVLNNRPAVLAW

-202 STSEGLVFASTRGA
+202 STSEGIVFASTEAA
-216 LRDVERELGSE
+216 LKAVERDLGGE
-227 YRLTFPPSYE
+227 YRIAFPPSYD
-237 MKDGQFACLL
+237 MVDGQFACLL

-254 DDVPT
+254 DDVPRVT
-259 ISRPTT
+259 RPAKT
-265 RAYSSD
+265 YSSD

-304 AVAVG
+304 VREIGMA
-309 PPAIRGALSAP
+309 AIRGALSAP

-353 IVLAQRDIA
+353 ILLAQRDIA

-387 FYCDAIDTYACW
+387 FYCDAIDVYACW
-399 EVDSREVILLL
+399 EVDSREVILVL
-410 DTDSFYEDVDLGD
+410 DTDQFYEGDSSDDLGEIVPND
-423 DPTIGLVVEPA
+423 LI
-434 IDDVVDIPLHS
+434 DVVDVPLHS

-453 RIGYVKAHQN
+453 RIGYVKARQN

>member
-1 MVPICGL
+1 MVPICGI
-8 AGFSLNPNAQID
+8 AGFSLNPNATVD
-20 ATVLAA
+20 ATVLSA

-58 VTAYEFIDR
+58 VTAYEFIDQ
-67 IMESVSP
+67 IMESVDP
-74 ECRAAIIHTRFGTK
+74 KCRAAIIHTRFGTK
-88 GSSDV
+88 GSSDK

-114 NDDEVTRKLEL
+114 NDDEVTKKLEL

-142 EGIRHVADHVEGDA
+142 QGVRHVAEHVHGDA

-202 STSEGLVFASTRGA
+202 STSEGLVFASTAAA
-216 LRDVERELGSE
+216 LRMVERDRGGE
-227 YRLTFPPSYE
+227 YRIAFPPSYD
-237 MKDGQFACLL
+237 MVDGQFACLL

-254 DDVPT
+254 DDVPKVT
-259 ISRPTT
+259 RPATK
-265 RAYSSD
+265 YSSD

-285 LITPRRGHYEGGRW
+285 GLVTPRRGHYEGGKW
-299 VDDAP
+299 IDDAP
-304 AVAVG
+304 VREIGMA
-309 PPAIRGALSAP
+309 AIRGVLSAP
-320 ISSPKQTVAEEA
+320 ISSPKQTLAEEA

-362 ARPMFQETRPDEW
+362 ARPMFQETQPDEW

-399 EVDSREVILLL
+399 EVDSREVILVL
-410 DTDSFYEDVDLGD
+410 DTDQFYEGDSSDDLGEIVPND
-423 DPTIGLVVEPA
+423 LI
-434 IDDVVDIPLHS
+434 DVVDVPLHS

-453 RIGYVKAHQN
+453 RIGYVKARQN

>member
-1 MVPICGL
+1 VCGL
-8 AGFSLNPNAQID
+8 AGFSLNPNATVD
-20 ATVLAA
+20 ATVLSA

-58 VTAYEFIDR
+58 VTAYEFIDQ
-67 IMESVSP
+67 IMESVDP
-74 ECRAAIIHTRFGTK
+74 KCRAAIIHTRFGTK

-99 IVLPGIVGVHNGIVS
+99 IVLPGIVGVHNGIIT
-114 NDDEVTRKLEL
+114 NDDEVTKKLEL

-142 EGIRHVADHVEGDA
+142 QGVRHVAEHVHGDA
-156 AVAWMNVGHEPG
+156 AVAWMNVGQEPG
-168 KMLRPPTV
+168 RMLRPPTV
-176 NIAVLNNRPAVLAW
+176 NVAVLNNRPAVLAW

-202 STSEGLVFASTRGA
+202 STSEGIVFASTEAA
-216 LRDVERELGSE
+216 LKAVERDLGGE
-227 YRLTFPPSYE
+227 YRIAFPPSYD
-237 MKDGQFACLL
+237 MVDGQFACLL

-254 DDVPT
+254 DDVPKVT
-259 ISRPTT
+259 RPAKT
-265 RAYSSD
+265 YSSD

-285 LITPRRGHYEGGRW
+285 LVTPRRGHYEGGKW
-299 VDDAP
+299 IDDAP
-304 AVAVG
+304 VREIGMA
-309 PPAIRGALSAP
+309 AIRGALSAP

-332 AQLDSEI
+332 AQLDLGI
-339 EASIIQDLRVHQAN
+339 EDSIIEDLRAHQAN
-353 IVLAQRDIA
+353 ITLAQRDIA

-387 FYCDAIDTYACW
+387 FYCDAIDVYACW
-399 EVDSREVILLL
+399 EVDSREVILVL
-410 DTDSFYEDVDLGD
+410 DTDQFYEGDSSDDLGEIVPND
-423 DPTIGLVVEPA
+423 LI
-434 IDDVVDIPLHS
+434 DVVDVPLHS

-453 RIGYVKAHQN
+453 RIGYVKARQN

>member
-8 AGFSLNPNAQID
+8 AGFSLNPNATVD
-20 ATVLAA
+20 ATVLSA

-67 IMESVSP
+67 IMESVDP
-74 ECRAAIIHTRFGTK
+74 KCRAAIIHTRFGTK

-114 NDDEVTRKLEL
+114 NDDEVTKKLEL

-142 EGIRHVADHVEGDA
+142 QGVRHVAEHVHGDA

-176 NIAVLNNRPAVLAW
+176 NVAVLNNRPAVLAW

-202 STSEGLVFASTRGA
+202 STSEGIVFASTEAA
-216 LRDVERELGSE
+216 LKAVERDLGGE
-227 YRLTFPPSYE
+227 YRIAFPPSYD
-237 MKDGQFACLL
+237 MVDGQFACLL

-254 DDVPT
+254 DDVPKVT
-259 ISRPTT
+259 RP
-265 RAYSSD
+265 AKKYSSD

-285 LITPRRGHYEGGRW
+285 GLVTPRRGHYEGGKW
-299 VDDAP
+299 IDDAP
-304 AVAVG
+304 VREIGMA
-309 PPAIRGALSAP
+309 AIRGVLSAP
-320 ISSPKQTVAEEA
+320 ISSPKQTLAEEA

-387 FYCDAIDTYACW
+387 FYCDAIDVYACW
-399 EVDSREVILLL
+399 EVDSREVILVL
-410 DTDSFYEDVDLGD
+410 DTDQFYEGDSSDDLGEIVPND
-423 DPTIGLVVEPA
+423 LI
-434 IDDVVDIPLHS
+434 DVVDVPLHS

-453 RIGYVKAHQN
+453 RIGYVKARQN

>member
-8 AGFSLNPNAQID
+8 AGFSLNPNATVD
-20 ATVLAA
+20 ATVLSA

-58 VTAYEFIDR
+58 VTAYEFIDQ
-67 IMESVSP
+67 IMESVDP
-74 ECRAAIIHTRFGTK
+74 KCRAAIIHTRFGTK

-114 NDDEVTRKLEL
+114 NDDEVTKKLEL

-142 EGIRHVADHVEGDA
+142 QGVRHVAEHVHGDA

-202 STSEGLVFASTRGA
+202 STSEGLVFASTAAA
-216 LRDVERELGSE
+216 LRMVERDLGGE
-227 YRLTFPPSYE
+227 YRITFPPSYD
-237 MKDGQFACLL
+237 MHDGQFACLL
-247 DGSVTWQ
+247 DGSITWQ
-254 DDVPT
+254 DDVPRVT
-259 ISRPTT
+259 RPATK
-265 RAYSSD
+265 YSSD
-271 YWDRSNGGDGRLGG
+271 YWDRSNGGDGRIGGG
-285 LITPRRGHYEGGRW
+285 LVTPRRGHYEGGKW
-299 VDDAP
+299 IDDAP
-304 AVAVG
+304 VREIGMA
-309 PPAIRGALSAP
+309 AIRGVLSAP
-320 ISSPKQTVAEEA
+320 ISSPKQTLAEEA

-353 IVLAQRDIA
+353 ILLAQRDIA

-387 FYCDAIDTYACW
+387 FYCDAIDVYACW
-399 EVDSREVILLL
+399 EVDSREVILVL
-410 DTDSFYEDVDLGD
+410 DTDQFYEGDSSDDLGEIVPND
-423 DPTIGLVVEPA
+423 LI
-434 IDDVVDIPLHS
+434 DVVDVPLHS

>member
-8 AGFSLNPNAQID
+8 AGFSLNPNATVD
-20 ATVLAA
+20 ATVLSA

-67 IMESVSP
+67 IMESVDP
-74 ECRAAIIHTRFGTK
+74 KCRAAIIHTRFGTK
-88 GSSDV
+88 GSSDK

-99 IVLPGIVGVHNGIVS
+99 IVLPGIVGVHNGIIT
-114 NDDEVTRKLEL
+114 NDDEVTERLEL

-142 EGIRHVADHVEGDA
+142 QGVRHVAEHVHGDA
-156 AVAWMNVGHEPG
+156 AVAWMNVGQEPG
-168 KMLRPPTV
+168 RMLRPPTV
-176 NIAVLNNRPAVLAW
+176 NVAVLNNRPAVLAW

-202 STSEGLVFASTRGA
+202 STSEGIVFASTEAA
-216 LRDVERELGSE
+216 LKAVERDLGGE
-227 YRLTFPPSYE
+227 YRITFPPSYN
-237 MKDGQFACLL
+237 MVDGQFACLL

-254 DDVPT
+254 DDVPKVT
-259 ISRPTT
+259 RPAKT
-265 RAYSSD
+265 YSSD

-387 FYCDAIDTYACW
+387 FYCDAIDVYACW
-399 EVDSREVILLL
+399 EVDSREVILVL
-410 DTDSFYEDVDLGD
+410 DTDQFYEGDSSDDLGEIVPND
-423 DPTIGLVVEPA
+423 LI
-434 IDDVVDIPLHS
+434 DVVDVPLHS

-453 RIGYVKAHQN
+453 RIGYVKARQN

>member
-8 AGFSLNPNAQID
+8 AGFSLNPNATVD
-20 ATVLAA
+20 ATVLSA

-58 VTAYEFIDR
+58 VTAYEFIDQ
-67 IMESVSP
+67 IMESVDP
-74 ECRAAIIHTRFGTK
+74 KCRAAIIHTRFGTK
-88 GSSDV
+88 GSSDK

-114 NDDEVTRKLEL
+114 NDDEVTEKLEL

-142 EGIRHVADHVEGDA
+142 QGVRHVAEHVHGDA

-202 STSEGLVFASTRGA
+202 STSEGLVFASTAAA
-216 LRDVERELGSE
+216 LRMVERDLGGE
-227 YRLTFPPSYE
+227 YRITFPPSYD
-237 MKDGQFACLL
+237 MHDGQFACLL
-247 DGSVTWQ
+247 DGSITWQ
-254 DDVPT
+254 DDVPRVT
-259 ISRPTT
+259 RPATK
-265 RAYSSD
+265 YSSD
-271 YWDRSNGGDGRLGG
+271 YWDRSNGGDGRIGGG
-285 LITPRRGHYEGGRW
+285 LVTPRRGHYEGGKW
-299 VDDAP
+299 IDDAP
-304 AVAVG
+304 VREIGMA
-309 PPAIRGALSAP
+309 AIRGALSAP
-320 ISSPKQTVAEEA
+320 ISSPKQTLAEEA

-353 IVLAQRDIA
+353 ILLAQRDIA

-387 FYCDAIDTYACW
+387 FYCDAIDVYACW
-399 EVDSREVILLL
+399 EVDSREVILVL
-410 DTDSFYEDVDLGD
+410 DTDQFYEGDSSDDLGEIVPND
-423 DPTIGLVVEPA
+423 LI
-434 IDDVVDIPLHS
+434 DVVDVPLHS

-453 RIGYVKAHQN
+453 RIGYVKARQN